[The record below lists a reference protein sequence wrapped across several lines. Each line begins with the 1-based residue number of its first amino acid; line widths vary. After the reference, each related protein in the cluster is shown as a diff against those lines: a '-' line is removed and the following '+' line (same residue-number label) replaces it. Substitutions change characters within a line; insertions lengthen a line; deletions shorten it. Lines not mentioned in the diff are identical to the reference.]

1 MITTVIGCLIALA
14 IFKAVEVAYVKYI
27 GKRLP
32 WTNGG

>member
-14 IFKAVEVAYVKYI
+14 IFKAVEGAYVKFI

-32 WTNGG
+32 WGKG